1 MAITHTRTIENLEVR
16 NDGNNIVCD
25 IQVKWVSSDDSDVER
40 TTIEGSETYQVNSE
54 DVTPDSEGFV
64 AFADL
69 TEEIVLGW
77 IADELANSNI
87 TQNNA
92 SWIDSVLNPPA
103 PATVNKETPW

>member
-54 DVTPDSEGFV
+54 DVTPDSEEFV

-103 PATVNKETPW
+103 PSTVNKETPW

>member
-54 DVTPDSEGFV
+54 DLTPDSEGFV

-69 TEEIVLGW
+69 TEEIVFGW
-77 IADELANSNI
+77 IADELANSNT

-92 SWIDSVLNPPA
+92 SWINSVLNPPA

>member
-1 MAITHTRTIENLEVR
+1 MAITHTRTIENLEVI
-16 NDGNNIVCD
+16 NDGNNVVCD

-77 IADELANSNI
+77 IADELAEERV
-87 TQNNA
+87 TAQHT
-92 SWIDSVLNPPA
+92 SWINSVLNPPA
-103 PATVNKETPW
+103 PVTVNKETPW

>member
-54 DVTPDSEGFV
+54 DVTSDSEGFV

-77 IADELANSNI
+77 IADELANSNT

>member
-77 IADELANSNI
+77 IADELAEERV
-87 TQNNA
+87 TAQHT
-92 SWIDSVLNPPA
+92 SWINSVLNPPA
-103 PATVNKETPW
+103 PRTVNRATPW

>member
-40 TTIEGSETYQVNSE
+40 TTIEGSETYQVNCG

-77 IADELANSNI
+77 IADELAEERV
-87 TQNNA
+87 TAQHT
-92 SWIDSVLNPPA
+92 SWINSVLNPPA

>member
-77 IADELANSNI
+77 IADELANSNT

-103 PATVNKETPW
+103 PSTVKKETPW

>member
-1 MAITHTRTIENLEVR
+1 MAITHVRTIENLRVR
-16 NDGNNIVCD
+16 NDGNNVVCD

-40 TTIEGSETYQVNSE
+40 TTIEGFENYQVNYE
-54 DVTPDSEGFV
+54 DVIPDSEGFV

-77 IADELANSNI
+77 IADELAEERV
-87 TQNNA
+87 TAQHT
-92 SWIDSVLNPPA
+92 SWINSVLNPPA

>member
-1 MAITHTRTIENLEVR
+1 MTITHTRTIENLEVR
-16 NDGNNIVCD
+16 NDGNNVVCD

-77 IADELANSNI
+77 IADELAEERV
-87 TQNNA
+87 TAQHT
-92 SWIDSVLNPPA
+92 SWINSVLNPPA